1 MNQAPTTVRQGTT
14 AAAAAGPGESVLAR
28 RLRRELD
35 GEVLFDAFSRGRYS
49 TDASIYQIEPIGVVV
64 PRGPEDVVRTIQIA
78 RDAGVP
84 VLPRGGGTSQCGQT
98 VGEALVVDVSKH
110 LNRVLEFD
118 AQARRVT
125 VQPGLVLDQLNAFLA
140 PHDVMFPVDVS
151 TSSRATLGGMAG
163 NNSCG
168 ARSIRYGTMRANVR
182 AIDAVL
188 ADGSRAHFGELA
200 EPGGEDGPAPE
211 LVKRLLALG
220 RREAA
225 EIAARFPKLRRR
237 VGGYNIDALTGAPTV
252 NSPINLAH
260 LLVGSEGTLA
270 FSTAIELDLQP
281 VPAHKVLGVCHF
293 PTFYEAMDATR
304 HIVALAPAAVE
315 LVDRTMIDLARDIP
329 LFRATVERF
338 VRGTPE
344 ALLLVEF
351 AGEDLDGQLQ
361 GLARLDDLLGS
372 LGFPNSVV
380 EAVEPAFQSAI
391 WEVRKAG
398 LNIMMSMKGDGKPV
412 SFIED
417 CAVPLDDLADY
428 TERLTSVFHKHGVT
442 GTWYAHASE
451 GCLHVRP
458 VLNMKL
464 EADAKKMRAIAEEA
478 FAMVR
483 EYKGSHSG
491 EHGDG
496 LVRSEFHEPMFGARM
511 VRNFEEVKAAFD
523 PNGLFNPG
531 KIVRPSKMDD
541 RSLFRFKPGYA
552 TEKLD
557 TGLDWSAWRGFAGA
571 VEMCNNNGACRKFD
585 AGVMCPSFRIT
596 GDERHLTRGRANSLR
611 LALSGQLGP
620 DALTSEAMAE
630 AMSLCVGCK
639 GCKRECPT
647 GVDMARMKIEVLHQR
662 AKRHGRTLRDRL
674 IANLPRYAPY
684 LARVPWLANLRD
696 RLPGAA
702 ALTERLLGLTTK
714 RPLPAWRSDPF
725 PAEAAVHGP
734 ENGPEV
740 VLLPDTFNRY
750 FEPDNLH
757 AALEVL
763 VAGGYRVHLIAATD
777 GGRPLCCG
785 RTYLSVGQV
794 EAARVEARR
803 VLDALAPYVARGVSV
818 IGLEPSCLLTLRDEF
833 ATLLPGPETDALGC
847 RALLFEEFLAA
858 EQAAGRLELA
868 LAPRPGQRALLH
880 GHCHQK
886 AFAAMAAVEATLR
899 LVPGLEVDTVESSCC
914 GMAGA
919 FGYGAETYEASIAM
933 GEAALLPKVRA
944 ADAATLVVAGG
955 TSCRH
960 QIRDGAC
967 REALHPARV
976 LRDALR

>member
-1 MNQAPTTVRQGTT
+1 MSQATTTLREGAT
-14 AAAAAGPGESVLAR
+14 AAAARPGDSGLAQ
-28 RLRRELD
+28 RLRRELE
-35 GEVLFDAFSRGRYS
+35 GEVLFDAFSRGRYA

-64 PRGPEDVVRTIQIA
+64 PRGPEDVVRTIEIA

-110 LNRVLEFD
+110 LNRVLD
-118 AQARRVT
+118 IDPDLRRAT
-125 VQPGLVLDQLNAFLA
+125 VQPGLVLDQLNAFLK
-140 PHDVMFPVDVS
+140 PHNLMFPVDVS

-182 AIDAVL
+182 AIEGIL
-188 ADGSRAHFGELA
+188 ADGSRARFGELGELGAKDVPAA
-200 EPGGEDGPAPE
+200 ELTE
-211 LVKRLLALG
+211 RLLALG

-225 EIAARFPKLRRR
+225 EIAARFPKLQRR
-237 VGGYNIDALTGAPTV
+237 VGGYNIDALTGSAK
-252 NSPINLAH
+252 NGNAPINLAH

-281 VPAHKVLGVCHF
+281 IPAHKALGVCHF
-293 PTFYEAMDATR
+293 PSFYEAMDATR
-304 HIVALAPAAVE
+304 HIVALAPTAVE
-315 LVDRTMIDLARDIP
+315 LIDRTMIDLARDIP
-329 LFRATVERF
+329 LFRATVDRF
-338 VRGTPE
+338 VQGAPE

-351 AGEDLDGQLQ
+351 AGEDLDVQLR

-372 LGFPNSVV
+372 LGFPNAVV
-380 EAVEPAFQSAI
+380 EAVDPAFQAAI

-398 LNIMMSMKGDGKPV
+398 LNIMMSMKGDGKPI

-428 TERLTSVFHKHGVT
+428 TERLTRVFRKHGTT

-458 VLNMKL
+458 VLNIKL

-511 VRNFEEVKAAFD
+511 VRSFEEVKAAFD
-523 PNGLFNPG
+523 PAGLFNPG
-531 KIVRPSKMDD
+531 KIVRPPKMDD

-552 TEKLD
+552 TEDLD

-571 VEMCNNNGACRKFD
+571 IEMCNNNGACRKFD

-596 GDERHLTRGRANSLR
+596 GDEQHLTRGRANALR

-620 DALTSEAMAE
+620 DALTSDAMAE
-630 AMSLCVGCK
+630 AMKLCVSCK

-662 AKRHGRTLRDRL
+662 AKRHGWTLRDRV
-674 IANLPRYAPY
+674 IANLPRYAPV

-702 ALTERLLGLTTK
+702 LLTEKLLGFTAK

-725 PAEAAVHGP
+725 PAQAAVHGP
-734 ENGPEV
+734 EDGPEV

-763 VAGGYRVHLIAATD
+763 VAGGYRVHLVAPTD
-777 GGRPLCCG
+777 RGRPLCCG
-785 RTYLSVGQV
+785 RTYLSVGHI
-794 EAARVEARR
+794 EAARNEARR
-803 VLDALAPYVARGVSV
+803 VLDALAPFVSRGVPI

-833 ATLLPGPETDALGC
+833 AALLPGSETEALAA
-847 RALLFEEFLAA
+847 RAVLFEEFLAA
-858 EQAAGRLELA
+858 EQAAGRLSLD
-868 LAPRPGQRALLH
+868 LKSCDGKRALLH

-886 AFAAMAAVEATLR
+886 AFAAMAAVETTLK
-899 LVPGLEVDTVESSCC
+899 LVPGLEVETIQSSCC

-919 FGYGAETYEASIAM
+919 FGYGVETYAASVEM
-933 GEAALLPKVRA
+933 GEAALLPAVRA
-944 ADAATLVVAGG
+944 ADAETLVIAGG

-960 QIRDGAC
+960 QIRDGTH
-967 REALHPARV
+967 REAVHPARV
-976 LRDALR
+976 LRDALG

>member
-1 MNQAPTTVRQGTT
+1 MSQATTTLREGAT
-14 AAAAAGPGESVLAR
+14 AAAARPGDSGLAQ
-28 RLRRELD
+28 RLRRELE
-35 GEVLFDAFSRGRYS
+35 GEVLFDAFSRGRYA

-64 PRGPEDVVRTIQIA
+64 PRGPEDVVRTIEIA

-110 LNRVLEFD
+110 LNRVLD
-118 AQARRVT
+118 IDPDLRRAT
-125 VQPGLVLDQLNAFLA
+125 VQPGLVLDQLNAFLK
-140 PHDVMFPVDVS
+140 PHNLMFPVDVS

-182 AIDAVL
+182 AIEGIL
-188 ADGSRAHFGELA
+188 ADGSRARFGELGELGAKDVPAA
-200 EPGGEDGPAPE
+200 ELTE
-211 LVKRLLALG
+211 RLLALG

-225 EIAARFPKLRRR
+225 EIAARFPKLQRR
-237 VGGYNIDALTGAPTV
+237 VGGYNIDALTGSAK
-252 NSPINLAH
+252 NGNAPINLAH

-281 VPAHKVLGVCHF
+281 IPAHKALGVCHF
-293 PTFYEAMDATR
+293 PSFYEAMDATR
-304 HIVALAPAAVE
+304 HIVALAPTAVE
-315 LVDRTMIDLARDIP
+315 LIDRTMIDLARDIP
-329 LFRATVERF
+329 LFRATVDRF
-338 VRGTPE
+338 VQGAPE

-351 AGEDLDGQLQ
+351 AGEDLDVQLR

-372 LGFPNSVV
+372 LGFPNAVV
-380 EAVEPAFQSAI
+380 EAVDPAFQAAI

-398 LNIMMSMKGDGKPV
+398 LNIMMSMKGDGKPI

-428 TERLTSVFHKHGVT
+428 TERLTRVFRKHGTT

-458 VLNMKL
+458 VLNIKL

-511 VRNFEEVKAAFD
+511 VRSFEEVKAAFD
-523 PNGLFNPG
+523 PAGLFNPG
-531 KIVRPSKMDD
+531 KIVRPPKMDD

-552 TEKLD
+552 TEDLD

-571 VEMCNNNGACRKFD
+571 IEMCNNNGACRKFD

-596 GDERHLTRGRANSLR
+596 GDEQHLTRGRANALR

-620 DALTSEAMAE
+620 DALTSDAMAE
-630 AMSLCVGCK
+630 AMKLCVSCK

-662 AKRHGRTLRDRL
+662 AKRHGWTLRDRV
-674 IANLPRYAPY
+674 IANLPRYAPV

-702 ALTERLLGLTTK
+702 LLTEKLLGFTAK

-725 PAEAAVHGP
+725 PAQAAVHGP
-734 ENGPEV
+734 EDGPEV

-763 VAGGYRVHLIAATD
+763 VAGGYRVHLVAPTD
-777 GGRPLCCG
+777 RGRPLCCG
-785 RTYLSVGQV
+785 RTYLSVGHI
-794 EAARVEARR
+794 EAARNEARR
-803 VLDALAPYVARGVSV
+803 VLDALAPFVSRGVPV

-833 ATLLPGPETDALGC
+833 AALLPGSETEALAA
-847 RALLFEEFLAA
+847 RAVLFEEFLAA
-858 EQAAGRLELA
+858 EQAAGRLSLD
-868 LAPRPGQRALLH
+868 LKSCDGKRALLH

-886 AFAAMAAVEATLR
+886 AFAAMAAVETTLK
-899 LVPGLEVDTVESSCC
+899 LVPGLEVETIQSSCC

-919 FGYGAETYEASIAM
+919 FGYGVETYAASVEM
-933 GEAALLPKVRA
+933 GEAALLPAVRA
-944 ADAATLVVAGG
+944 ADAETLVIAGG

-960 QIRDGAC
+960 QIRDGTH
-967 REALHPARV
+967 REAVHPARV
-976 LRDALR
+976 LRDALG